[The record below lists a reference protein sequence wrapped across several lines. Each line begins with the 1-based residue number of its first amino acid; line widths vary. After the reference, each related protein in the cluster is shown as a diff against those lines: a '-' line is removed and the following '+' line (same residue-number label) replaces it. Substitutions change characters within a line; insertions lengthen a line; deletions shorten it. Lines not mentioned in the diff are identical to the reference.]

1 MAILIALWLIFFIS
15 HSVLAAT
22 SVKSF
27 FEKKLKMT
35 PPQSR
40 LFFNEVSVVLM
51 ICILFCIIETPSH
64 AIFHRNHFVLG
75 LGGGFVVASF
85 WIFKMAFK
93 HINLSAF
100 LGFSAADESTGLITE
115 GLYAVIRHPLYFG
128 TTILLVGTFLMLPTW
143 TVGISVLL
151 SLIYIVI
158 GIEFEERKLRQIFGS
173 AYDDFAR
180 GKKKFIPFVY

>member
-1 MAILIALWLIFFIS
+1 MTILIALWLIFFIS

-35 PPQSR
+35 PPQYR
-40 LFFNEVSVVLM
+40 LFFNEISVILM
-51 ICILFCIIETPSH
+51 ICILFCMLTTPSD
-64 AIFHRNHFVLG
+64 AIFLRNHFVFG
-75 LGGGFVVASF
+75 LGGGFVAASF

-93 HINLSAF
+93 YINLSAF
-100 LGFSAADESTGLITE
+100 LGFSTADESSGLITE
-115 GLYAVIRHPLYFG
+115 GLYAVVRHPLYFG
-128 TTILLVGTFLMLPTW
+128 TAILLVGFFLMSPTW
-143 TVGISVLL
+143 IVGVSVIL

>member
-1 MAILIALWLIFFIS
+1 MTILIALWLIFFIS

-27 FEKKLKMT
+27 FENKFKMT
-35 PPQSR
+35 TPQYR

-51 ICILFCIIETPSH
+51 ICILFCLIQTPSD
-64 AIFHRNHFVLG
+64 AVFNRNHFVFG
-75 LGGGFVVASF
+75 IGCVFVVTSF
-85 WIFKMAFK
+85 LVFKMAFK

-100 LGFSAADESTGLITE
+100 LGFSAADESVGLITE

-128 TTILLVGTFLMLPTW
+128 TTILLIGTFLMSPTW
-143 TVGISVLL
+143 TVAVSVLL
-151 SLIYIVI
+151 SLVYIVI